1 MGVNFEDDAL
11 TELMDWM
18 QDSRKTADKIHT
30 LIKDIRRNGAMSG
43 IGKPERLKYKD
54 AWSRRIDKENR
65 LVYNVDEHGNVHIF
79 SCRGHYED

>member
-11 TELMDWM
+11 NELMDWM
-18 QDSRKTADKIHT
+18 QESRKTADKIHT

-54 AWSRRIDKENR
+54 A
-65 LVYNVDEHGNVHIF
+65 
-79 SCRGHYED
+79 